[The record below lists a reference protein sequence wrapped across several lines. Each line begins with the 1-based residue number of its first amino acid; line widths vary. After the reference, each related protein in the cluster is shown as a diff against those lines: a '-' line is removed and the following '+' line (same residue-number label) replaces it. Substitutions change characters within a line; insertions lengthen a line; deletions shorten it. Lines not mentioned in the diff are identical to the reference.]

1 MENQLVDL
9 KLRIQELEK
18 ENIALKSKMTL
29 MYSNWQ
35 FDFNKYT
42 LLKEK
47 CRRSPNNPE
56 DDDHNTVIRC
66 NSPED
71 KTDT

>member
-9 KLRIQELEK
+9 KIRIKELEK

-35 FDFNKYT
+35 FDFERFT
-42 LLKEK
+42 LLKAK
-47 CRRSPNNPE
+47 CKRSPDNSS
-56 DDDHNTVIRC
+56 DDI
-66 NSPED
+66 
-71 KTDT
+71 TDDENIIMK